1 MVRSRWTVSAIAA
14 AAILAGAL
22 PASAGGYG
30 REQRPALVTF
40 GGPTATVVESPDGG
54 FDDHDGRGVPVRRLL
69 VRAAPAPLG
78 ARVPVDFATAL
89 VDREGIEALLLRP
102 DAERS
107 EDALLVELTDT
118 TLTPEGRFTA
128 HATVVDEADDP
139 LARPRRERGR
149 PAVGRRAGAALGE
162 GGRSRGRDGR
172 RRARTAGD
180 PGRRHRLRGRLEQH
194 LRLHPVARQARVHA
208 DQGAGRA
215 SRSSRPGRPTTSPT
229 TGSRCAA
236 SPSTAA
242 SSAGSSLRRPPT
254 PSRSATARLNLDV
267 EQESVTNSNF
277 KVTRCDGAGL
287 VCKGSNGFKQLTINI
302 FRT

>member
-1 MVRSRWTVSAIAA
+1 MVSAIAA
-14 AAILAGAL
+14 VAILAGAL

-54 FDDHDGRGVPVRRLL
+54 FEITMDEVFPFAAYSYVPR
-69 VRAAPAPLG
+69 PLRSG

-107 EDALLVELTDT
+107 EDALLVELTNT
-118 TLTPEGRFTA
+118 SLTPEGRFTA

-139 LARPRRERGR
+139 LLGRAASGVDRRLGDAPEPLWVRVADPEGEMGDVVPAPRGIQVADTDYDVVSNNIFGYTPLPDRLVYT
-149 PAVGRRAGAALGE
+149 PVAGSDTCVKE
-162 GGRSRGRDGR
+162 FKTRQTDDF
-172 RRARTAGD
+172 TD
-180 PGRRHRLRGRLEQH
+180 NWIILRGFTVDSSFACWFQ
-194 LRLHPVARQARVHA
+194 PSK
-208 DQGAGRA
+208 A
-215 SRSSRPGRPTTSPT
+215 SYTVTVGDRT
-229 TGSRCAA
+229 
-236 SPSTAA
+236 
-242 SSAGSSLRRPPT
+242 
-254 PSRSATARLNLDV
+254 LNLEV

-277 KVTRCDGAGL
+277 KVNRCDGAGL
-287 VCKGSNGFKQLTINI
+287 VCKGSNGVKQFTINI